1 MFGQFIANSVQFF
14 IQRRLV
20 FLLVFGGVL
29 AFLIVGLNRLKIE
42 EDLYAVFPDGK
53 EYQEF
58 SEVLQRNNLN
68 KQVVFSVDVLE
79 DDIFLQQEFEPLA
92 ACQTIVDSHI
102 TEEMITIIPI
112 QIVGRDL
119 PRQPFIGLTQ
129 QGQCRSAQRPG
140 ITQSIG
146 PVTKT
151 PAQTA
156 RQRQEQTRA
165 RFIQSLSLFEII
177 PASLIDQ
184 LGTAASGFP

>member
-68 KQVVFSVDVLE
+68 KQVVFSFDVLE
-79 DDIFLQQEFEPLA
+79 DET
-92 ACQTIVDSHI
+92 QT
-102 TEEMITIIPI
+102 
-112 QIVGRDL
+112 L
-119 PRQPFIGLTQ
+119 
-129 QGQCRSAQRPG
+129 
-140 ITQSIG
+140 
-146 PVTKT
+146 
-151 PAQTA
+151 
-156 RQRQEQTRA
+156 
-165 RFIQSLSLFEII
+165 
-177 PASLIDQ
+177 DQ
-184 LGTAASGFP
+184 LDTVVSKLEQRFKHELSDLFTKRLMSKF